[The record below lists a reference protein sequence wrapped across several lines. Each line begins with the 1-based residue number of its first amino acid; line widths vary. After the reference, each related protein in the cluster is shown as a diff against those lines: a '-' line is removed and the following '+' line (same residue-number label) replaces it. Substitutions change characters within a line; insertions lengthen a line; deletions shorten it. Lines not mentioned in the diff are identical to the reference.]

1 MATPN
6 QNQTTSI
13 GDDIAEGKA
22 LGKMWR
28 QINDL
33 KQTVKANGFDTRLGK
48 LLQKLKASSPV
59 DSGQISR
66 QTLVTHGINGIDKRR
81 RSEALWF
88 ADNEVECREFI
99 AKGKFKGSSLTALKA
114 AMRKADNPMTL
125 VSPEV
130 KAEPTEQPT
139 AKAEPSNVGPNPNL
153 KVTPQL
159 VVDKMMDIV
168 KGNGLD
174 LEEIIE
180 MLMIEQERLEAEL
193 EADDPVDTANT
204 QIAAKAV
211 KSVGLPC

>member
-48 LLQKLKASSPV
+48 LLQKLKASSPM

-88 ADNEVECREFI
+88 VENEKECRDFI

-114 AMRKADNPMTL
+114 AMRKAANPDSEADTTA
-125 VSPEV
+125 
-130 KAEPTEQPT
+130 KAEPAEQPT
-139 AKAEPSNVGPNPNL
+139 AKAEVSNVGPL

-168 KGNGLD
+168 KGNGLN

-180 MLMIEQERLEAEL
+180 MLMVEQERLEAEL
-193 EADDPVDTANT
+193 DADDPVDTANT
-204 QIAAKAV
+204 HIAAKAV
-211 KSVGLPC
+211 KSVGLPF